1 MSGDGLPQAINPNP
15 PKNKRMFFAA
25 HEQYITPW
33 LVSSSLN
40 MGP

>member
-1 MSGDGLPQAINPNP
+1 MSGYGLPQALNSNP

-25 HEQYITPW
+25 HEQYITLW
-33 LVSSSLN
+33 LVASSLN